1 MGTLTWKTI
10 SRRIDPSDHLA
21 AIEWGCKR
29 AHSPFTAFSF
39 NENNPVR
46 VHQSPST
53 DSFTIVNMMG
63 REMFD
68 ILGILVSSS
77 KNEMNDTAA
86 ILLPLYFSILSN

>member
-1 MGTLTWKTI
+1 
-10 SRRIDPSDHLA
+10 
-21 AIEWGCKR
+21 
-29 AHSPFTAFSF
+29 
-39 NENNPVR
+39 
-46 VHQSPST
+46 
-53 DSFTIVNMMG
+53 MG